1 MREYRN
7 RNMRARGNWKMNARQ
22 EQYEEFFFRLLFPLF
37 LLFMGA
43 VSSSHMYW
51 LVSQRVRG
59 VVDTEL
65 HHKNVEKLRN
75 PKKSLFFKIVDKHF
89 SYGKKNLLFKD

>member
-43 VSSSHMYW
+43 VSSSHMY
-51 LVSQRVRG
+51 
-59 VVDTEL
+59 
-65 HHKNVEKLRN
+65 
-75 PKKSLFFKIVDKHF
+75 
-89 SYGKKNLLFKD
+89 